1 MKSCQVITKL
11 LFCLKSVILAH
22 LVSLLILD
30 IRCPISP
37 KYCKRR
43 VGALFASELAV
54 IIYII
59 LYLNVLLGHFVRIS
73 IVMIE
78 RAI

>member
-1 MKSCQVITKL
+1 MLSCL
-11 LFCLKSVILAH
+11 RLGLLAH
-22 LVSLLILD
+22 LFSLLILD
-30 IRCPISP
+30 IRCLISP

-59 LYLNVLLGHFVRIS
+59 LYLIVLLGHFVRIS